1 MTFIAHLADIHLGY
15 RQYGLIERENDIYD
29 AFEEAVNRIIEEHAK
44 IVIVSGDLFNSPR
57 PPIRALYHVKRNLEK
72 LKSRG
77 INVFCILGDHD
88 LPRRAGEYSPI
99 MLFKDEL
106 LHHVNDK
113 IVEQKLDGN
122 TFIITGVD
130 KAPITASDKLRELT
144 EKLSKEIQTKPGKHI
159 FITHV
164 PVHGISG
171 EFCLDD
177 LPAGCDYYA
186 LGHEHIR
193 KILPK
198 DSGLAAYPGSIDILA
213 RDEITEWKTQ
223 GKGFYLVDLSGSEP
237 VVHRI
242 NLNSIRPQ
250 EIFTVTLEEAVE
262 KVSTWIA
269 DQRKAPII
277 HLLIRDR
284 EFDPRNIYE
293 IVEKLRR
300 QGALEVRYRRSE
312 PEISETFASIAHLDI
327 SKFNIEELIA
337 RIAQESGLSEE
348 EAMLAVQIYN
358 EFRKGEIDALVELI
372 SNKAS
377 EVRRTDS

>member
-1 MTFIAHLADIHLGY
+1 MTFIAHLADLHLGY

-29 AFEEAVNRIIEEHAK
+29 AFEEAVDRIIEEHAK

-88 LPRRAGEYSPI
+88 MPRRAGEYSPI

-122 TFIITGVD
+122 TFLITGVD

-159 FITHV
+159 FIAHV

-171 EFCLDD
+171 EFCLND
-177 LPAGCDYYA
+177 LPAGYDYYA
-186 LGHEHIR
+186 LGHEHI
-193 KILPK
+193 KKLLPK

-213 RDEITEWKTQ
+213 RDEIIEWKTE

-262 KVSTWIA
+262 RVSTWITN
-269 DQRKAPII
+269 QRKAPII

-337 RIAQESGLSEE
+337 RIAQESGLSKE

-358 EFRKGEIDALVELI
+358 EFHNGGIDALVELI

-377 EVRRTDS
+377 EVRKTDS

>member
-1 MTFIAHLADIHLGY
+1 MTFIAHLADLHLGY

-29 AFEEAVNRIIEEHAK
+29 AFEEAVDRIIEEHAK

-88 LPRRAGEYSPI
+88 MPRRAGEYSPI

-122 TFIITGVD
+122 TFLITGVD

-159 FITHV
+159 FIAHV

-171 EFCLDD
+171 EFCLND
-177 LPAGCDYYA
+177 LPAGYDYYA
-186 LGHEHIR
+186 LGHEHI
-193 KILPK
+193 KKLLPK

-213 RDEITEWKTQ
+213 RDEIIEWKTE

-262 KVSTWIA
+262 RVSTWITN
-269 DQRKAPII
+269 QRKAPII

-337 RIAQESGLSEE
+337 RIAKESGLSKE

-358 EFRKGEIDALVELI
+358 EFHNGGIDALVELI

-377 EVRRTDS
+377 EVRKTDS

>member
-1 MTFIAHLADIHLGY
+1 MSTLG
-15 RQYGLIERENDIYD
+15 
-29 AFEEAVNRIIEEHAK
+29 
-44 IVIVSGDLFNSPR
+44 
-57 PPIRALYHVKRNLEK
+57 
-72 LKSRG
+72 
-77 INVFCILGDHD
+77 
-88 LPRRAGEYSPI
+88 
-99 MLFKDEL
+99 
-106 LHHVNDK
+106 
-113 IVEQKLDGN
+113 
-122 TFIITGVD
+122 
-130 KAPITASDKLRELT
+130 
-144 EKLSKEIQTKPGKHI
+144 
-159 FITHV
+159 
-164 PVHGISG
+164 
-171 EFCLDD
+171 
-177 LPAGCDYYA
+177 
-186 LGHEHIR
+186 

-198 DSGLAAYPGSIDILA
+198 YSGLAAYPGSIDILA
-213 RDEITEWKTQ
+213 RDEITEGKTE

-237 VVHRI
+237 VVHKI

-269 DQRKAPII
+269 NQRKAPII

>member
-1 MTFIAHLADIHLGY
+1 MTFIAHLADLHLGY

-29 AFEEAVNRIIEEHAK
+29 AFEEAVDIIIEEHAK

-88 LPRRAGEYSPI
+88 MPRRAGEYSPI

-122 TFIITGVD
+122 TFLITGVD

-159 FITHV
+159 FIAHV

-171 EFCLDD
+171 EFCLND
-177 LPAGCDYYA
+177 LPAGYDYYA
-186 LGHEHIR
+186 LGHEHI
-193 KILPK
+193 KKLLPK

-213 RDEITEWKTQ
+213 RDEIIEWKTE

-262 KVSTWIA
+262 RVSTWITN
-269 DQRKAPII
+269 QRKAPII

-337 RIAQESGLSEE
+337 RIAQESGLSKE

-358 EFRKGEIDALVELI
+358 EFHKGGIDALVELI

-377 EVRRTDS
+377 EVRKTDS